1 VLACAALLLPVQA
14 AGRADRGRLFDGLV
28 PQARGRQAS
37 QQQADGRRATAS
49 TDPAPAPDIAVPAPD
64 DERRVTAGAAI
75 RPEAAKTGSRVVI
88 FVKVRVA
95 PHHWI
100 YALENSGSTSVPTTV
115 TVPAGAL
122 KPAGPWRG
130 PEPKMK
136 DGLRTLAGDLV
147 FQRPFLVERRETPSV
162 LLVPIRVR
170 YQVCNEA
177 LCWPAT
183 TITLEAALKVVRER
197 RKGDL

>member
-14 AGRADRGRLFDGLV
+14 AGRADGSRLFDGLV
-28 PQARGRQAS
+28 PQAGGRRGS
-37 QQQADGRRATAS
+37 QQETDGQRATAS
-49 TDPAPAPDIAVPAPD
+49 THPVPAPDITVPAPD

-75 RPEAAKTGSRVVI
+75 RPEAANTGGRVVI

-115 TVPAGAL
+115 TVPTSAL

-136 DGLRTLAGDLV
+136 DGSRTLAGDLV
-147 FQRPFLVERRETPSV
+147 FHRPFLMEQRETPSV
-162 LLVPIRVR
+162 LRVPIAVK

-183 TITLEAALKVVRER
+183 TITLEAALKVVHER
-197 RKGDL
+197 RKGGL